1 MSTLIRPAATDARVE
16 RCARRRARDARGR
29 DSALEKDARDVG
41 SRWSL
46 ASTAIDRAI
55 RRVREDDGWMTDG
68 GEISGTRARGG
79 AGTKTSDDDGDID

>member
-41 SRWSL
+41 SRWSR
-46 ASTAIDRAI
+46 ASTAIDRAS

-68 GEISGTRARGG
+68 GEISGTRARRRRDEDVG
-79 AGTKTSDDDGDID
+79 